1 MTADRAQ
8 RDPTP
13 EQIMDELSPSARRCL
28 RSMDGTPDDAAGWY
42 NRLAEVRAAMEKL
55 MEKQMPGA
63 FPIPFF
69 SKKDGESVLARAQAI
84 QDQFKN
90 ERAAR
95 ASSLVLPPGA
105 R

>member
-1 MTADRAQ
+1 MADPFAALNAKIEAAHDEGRAL
-8 RDPTP
+8 T
-13 EQIMDELSPSARRCL
+13 LSIL
-28 RSMDGTPDDAAGWY
+28 
-42 NRLAEVRAAMEKL
+42 EKL

-63 FPIPFF
+63 YPIPFF